1 MRHREFGGP
10 EFITFLKALDK
21 NLDSPF
27 RLDLIGEAVAVLSF
41 SVDSG
46 TADLDTVTNIEP
58 IIKAIAAAQEDS
70 GLQIPLQSV
79 GIYDAPYEYEKRSR
93 RLRIP
98 GLKKLQIFIPEKH
111 DWALIKITR
120 FLEKDAQ
127 DIQEVADSIG
137 FSKTIFLKRFL
148 SEMTHTT
155 GRREDLV
162 FNFLSMMAELFGEE
176 EALKMQRVIEGHK
189 NWR

>member
-1 MRHREFGGP
+1 MRQREFGGP
-10 EFITFLKALDK
+10 EFIKFLRALDK
-21 NLDSPF
+21 NLDHPF

-58 IIKAIAAAQEDS
+58 IIQAIEKAQDDS
-70 GLQIPLQSV
+70 GLKIPLQSV

-93 RLRIP
+93 RLRIS

-120 FLEKDAQ
+120 LLEKDAQ
-127 DIQEVADSIG
+127 DIQEVAASIG
-137 FSKTIFLKRFL
+137 FSKTVFLKRFL
-148 SEMTHTT
+148 SEMTHAT

-162 FNFLSMMAELFGEE
+162 YNFLSMMAELFGEE
-176 EALKMQRVIEGHK
+176 EAVKMQRAIERHK